1 MENKDLAALK
11 LELEAWRSSKDR
23 GRLIPE
29 GIWQRAASLAKSVGV
44 TKVHTELKLD
54 FQRLKRRMGVSRK
67 PTIARREPKATFVKL
82 PLSSPA
88 KIEDCVLKVESVSGS
103 RMQVE
108 LSGLETTGLCQ
119 LLREFA
125 AS

>member
-1 MENKDLAALK
+1 MENNELAALK
-11 LELEAWRSSKDR
+11 LELEAWRMTKDR

-29 GIWQRAASLAKSVGV
+29 EIWQKAASLARAVGV
-44 TKVHTELKLD
+44 TKVHTELRLD
-54 FQRLKRRMGVSRK
+54 FQRLKMRMGVSKKLVVASRK
-67 PTIARREPKATFVKL
+67 PKATFVQL
-82 PLSSPA
+82 PLPSHSKTA
-88 KIEDCVLKVESVSGS
+88 DCILKVESLSGA

-108 LSGLETTGLCQ
+108 LSGLETAGLSQ

>member
-11 LELEAWRSSKDR
+11 LELEAWRASKDR
-23 GRLIPE
+23 GRFIPE
-29 GIWQRAASLAKSVGV
+29 QIWQKAASLAKTVGV
-44 TKVHTELKLD
+44 TRVHIELRLD
-54 FQRLKRRMGVSRK
+54 FQRLKMHMGISGK
-67 PTIARREPKATFVKL
+67 PAIVRQKPKTTFVKL
-82 PLSSPA
+82 PLSSS
-88 KIEDCVLKVESVSGS
+88 KIDDCVLKVESVSGS

-108 LSGLETTGLCQ
+108 LSGLETTGLSQ